1 MDFHTPLC
9 KPFVIKYGGMAYR
22 GEGGTVTDE

>member
-1 MDFHTPLC
+1 MDGYTPSR

-22 GEGGTVTDE
+22 GEGEGTIQ